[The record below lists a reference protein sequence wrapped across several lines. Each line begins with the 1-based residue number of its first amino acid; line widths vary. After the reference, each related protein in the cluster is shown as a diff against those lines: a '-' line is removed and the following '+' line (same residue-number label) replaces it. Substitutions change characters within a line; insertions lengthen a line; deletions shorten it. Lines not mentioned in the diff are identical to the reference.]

1 MHFPESISHMRK
13 RSAWPQQAGFT
24 IVELMVATVIALL
37 CTLVVMQV
45 FSISEGQKRTTTG
58 GSDAQTNGAIGLYQI
73 EREARLA
80 GYGLVS
86 LELLGCPFVR
96 LYNEGTGNT
105 TQVSFLPFQINPPTA
120 LVAAGDANTDT
131 VAIVYGS
138 SDGLIEG
145 TGAYQVANAA
155 ANFKVANRAG
165 FKPGDLV
172 IGYQDIPGTG
182 IQCTIH
188 EVTGVPGGSC
198 GDPPGGG
205 SDNIIHN
212 SGNYKNVYEN
222 CQNKSA
228 TRNRPG
234 GIPGVQALDSANGAR
249 LFNIGPLPINQAY
262 AIRNGNLTVCD
273 LMNLDCSVAANFTPI
288 INDIVSMR
296 AVYGRDANGNG
307 SVESGEWTRTAPA
320 SAAEWRQLLAVRL
333 ALVSRNPLREKAN
346 TAGTCD
352 ITTDKAKPDK
362 MEWMNQSTAGAA
374 IDLSTSSADWQCF
387 RYKLFQTVV
396 PLRNII
402 WQPL

>member
-1 MHFPESISHMRK
+1 MHQPNSMHSRTVRPTA
-13 RSAWPQQAGFT
+13 RSAAGFT

-45 FSISEGQKRTTTG
+45 FSLSEGQKRTTTG

-86 LELLGCPFVR
+86 LELLACPFVR
-96 LYNEGTGNT
+96 LYNEKSGVTS
-105 TQVSFLPFQINPPTA
+105 QVSFLPFQINPPTT

-131 VAIVYGS
+131 IAIVYGS

-172 IGYQDIPGTG
+172 IGYQNIPGTG

-205 SDNIIHN
+205 SDNVIHN
-212 SGNYKNVYEN
+212 SGNYKNVYKDCEM
-222 CQNKSA
+222 QQA

-234 GIPGVQALDSANGAR
+234 GIPGVLALDTANGAR
-249 LFNIGPLPINQAY
+249 LYNMGPLPINQAY

-273 LMNLDCSVAANFTPI
+273 LMESDCSVAANFIPI

-296 AVYGRDANGNG
+296 AVYGRDANDNG
-307 SVESGEWTRTAPA
+307 SVESGEWTRTPPT

-346 TAGTCD
+346 TSGACD

-362 MEWMNQSTAGAA
+362 MEWMNQGTAGAE
-374 IDLSTSSADWQCF
+374 IDLSTTNADWQCF

-396 PLRNII
+396 PLRNLL
-402 WQPL
+402 WQPI